1 LADTARRYERLFE
14 QIVRAGVARR
24 RFRADCHP
32 AQAAFATLA
41 VANAMGLRAHRHG
54 APLPPATARWIA
66 DMALT
71 GLLRAAKS

>member
-1 LADTARRYERLFE
+1 
-14 QIVRAGVARR
+14 
-24 RFRADCHP
+24 
-32 AQAAFATLA
+32 
-41 VANAMGLRAHRHG
+41 MGLRAHRHG